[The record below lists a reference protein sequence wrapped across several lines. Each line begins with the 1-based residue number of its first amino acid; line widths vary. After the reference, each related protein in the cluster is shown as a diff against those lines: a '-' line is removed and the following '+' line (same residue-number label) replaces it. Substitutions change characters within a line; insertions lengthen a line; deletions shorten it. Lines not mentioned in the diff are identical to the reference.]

1 MLILIFH
8 PLKIVAQVAQL
19 RIFAQFAQL
28 RKIENI
34 ARTAQIRTIAQLAQ
48 QTLEGKI
55 LICAQLRNRAK

>member
-1 MLILIFH
+1 MV
-8 PLKIVAQVAQL
+8 VAQVARL
-19 RIFAQFAQL
+19 RLFAQFVQL

-34 ARTAQIRTIAQLAQ
+34 ALTAQIRAIAQLAK

>member
-1 MLILIFH
+1 M
-8 PLKIVAQVAQL
+8 IVTQVARL

-34 ARTAQIRTIAQLAQ
+34 ARIAQIRAIAQLAQ
-48 QTLEGKI
+48 QNLEGKI